1 MISVRPIM
9 AVLLLVML
17 VSCKAEKEPINYGK
31 DVCEHCKMIAMDP
44 KFGAEVITAKGKIY
58 KFDDVN
64 CMVSYMKTV
73 LSNAEIAEIYVA
85 DFIRPGE
92 LISANSAHYV
102 YSEAVRSP
110 MASGVAAFSDQ
121 QSMAGQNDQWQGTVL
136 DWEAINKKFE

>member
-1 MISVRPIM
+1 MISSRPIL

-17 VSCKAEKEPINYGK
+17 VSCKAEKETINYGK

-64 CMVSYMKTV
+64 CMVTYMKTV
-73 LSNAEIAEIYVA
+73 LSNSEIAEIYVA
-85 DFIRPGE
+85 DFIRTGE
-92 LISANSAHYV
+92 LISANSANYV

-121 QSMAGQNDQWQGTVL
+121 QSMAGQNDKWQGTVL